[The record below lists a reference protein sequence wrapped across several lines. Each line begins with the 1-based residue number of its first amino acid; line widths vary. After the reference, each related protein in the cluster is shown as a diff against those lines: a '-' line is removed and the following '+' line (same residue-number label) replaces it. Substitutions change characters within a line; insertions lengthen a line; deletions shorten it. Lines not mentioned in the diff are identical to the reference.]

1 MRHELPPTAVEII
14 IAEDLKGIDLANY
27 LQLNFIEL
35 GGLVC
40 DLTEND
46 RGQIKAF
53 VALMIDSFYRGAES
67 FSEEQ
72 LDKTDNGKLASILT
86 TPSGKLQ

>member
-14 IAEDLKGIDLANY
+14 IAEELNGTPLAEY
-27 LQLNFIEL
+27 FQLNFIEF

-40 DLTEND
+40 DITDND
-46 RGQIKAF
+46 REKIEAF
-53 VALMIDSFYRGAES
+53 VALMIESFYRGVES